1 MMETLFT
8 TTPLSALPFQTPI
21 GVGNR
26 PIATPLYGPSA
37 NAQGISAG
45 TLPVGVYG
53 FGGLMAAPNGI
64 PGSFAATSS
73 FAPQPSAVIIGD
85 ANGVPAPSLLAAV
98 AMRRG
103 QPQGPTND
111 HEVED
116 FIYDAFE
123 LLPGAAD
130 VEVRCEGGRAT
141 LTGNV
146 QHKRTKRD
154 IGEIAWA
161 IPALNDVQNNV
172 TITSRRR
179 ARGSSRE
186 AEPASIPPSRK

>member
-1 MMETLFT
+1 
-8 TTPLSALPFQTPI
+8 
-21 GVGNR
+21 
-26 PIATPLYGPSA
+26 
-37 NAQGISAG
+37 
-45 TLPVGVYG
+45 
-53 FGGLMAAPNGI
+53 
-64 PGSFAATSS
+64 
-73 FAPQPSAVIIGD
+73 
-85 ANGVPAPSLLAAV
+85 
-98 AMRRG
+98 MRRG